1 MSRFDTYNLHK
12 RLRWWDCGDY
22 DYLIPQR
29 RRFYRKDPLT
39 PLDALLD
46 TACNMGVLEDDVYL
60 LLEEGFDEND
70 IEELLNLPGAFYNTL
85 AEVACSRMEE

>member
-1 MSRFDTYNLHK
+1 
-12 RLRWWDCGDY
+12 
-22 DYLIPQR
+22 
-29 RRFYRKDPLT
+29 
-39 PLDALLD
+39 
-46 TACNMGVLEDDVYL
+46 MGVLEDDVYL